1 LSSFV
6 ARGIDLGTLSLSAL
20 VKNLFVSIA
29 ILLLAAGGRGDA
41 RSLNTLQS
49 GSPTGPLSIHAR
61 GLYGEN
67 QLIAVLDSGLD
78 YDNCA
83 FAEADN
89 SAPPINTGT
98 PFGGFARGNIDL
110 SRRKVVAYNFLFS
123 CDQYPGVTGCDDP
136 SNPFAY
142 DNVNHG
148 TRTAGAA
155 AGDRF
160 TPLVHD
166 AGDGVAP
173 AAKLI
178 IQDAGYVNGDSC
190 SQFPS
195 LGCPVTKLSAAF
207 EQAYQ
212 QGARIHSNSW
222 GDRQGVNRFSVP
234 PTANYSATA
243 RDVDLFA
250 AAHPDMLIVF
260 NAGNAGDSPST
271 VSSPGTA
278 KNVLQVGGTG
288 DSQAS
293 GDETLFRFSGAG
305 PARDG
310 RIKPD
315 LVGPAMVE
323 APDAYSV
330 YVSSPSAPSVT
341 DRNCDA
347 SIQGGTSYASPS
359 IAGAAAL
366 VRQYFTEGFYP
377 GGMRSSSDRITPTS
391 ALLKATLIAATRS
404 VLYKVSAGGQVA
416 IEPAPSGAQGFGFP
430 VLDDVLYFA
439 GERARLHV
447 VDRRNGDGLA
457 AGESASVSLNVR
469 PGTRFKAALV
479 WIDPAGT
486 ARGATDPAP
495 VLVNDLDLI
504 VTMPDGTVRRGN
516 DTLHPGQ
523 ADRLNNVEA
532 VALNA
537 PVAGAYKVTVS
548 VRTLGEGPRQGFA
561 LVVSGDLSVAKTR
574 RRAAR

>member
-1 LSSFV
+1 M
-6 ARGIDLGTLSLSAL
+6 
-20 VKNLFVSIA
+20 
-29 ILLLAAGGRGDA
+29 LLLATPMSGDA
-41 RSLNTLQS
+41 LSIFTLQS
-49 GSPTGPLSIHAR
+49 GSPTGSLSIHAR
-61 GLYGEN
+61 GLYGQN

-89 SAPPINTGT
+89 SPPPINTGT
-98 PFGGFARGNIDL
+98 PAGGFARGNIDL

-123 CDQYPGVTGCDDP
+123 CDQYPGVPGCDDP
-136 SNPFAY
+136 ADPLDY

-195 LGCPVTKLSAAF
+195 LGCPITKLSAAF

-250 AAHPDMLIVF
+250 AAHPEMLIVF
-260 NAGNAGDSPST
+260 NAGNAGDSAST

-305 PARDG
+305 PTRDG

-330 YVSSPSAPSVT
+330 YVPSPSAPSVT

-347 SIQGGTSYASPS
+347 SIQGGTSYASPF

-377 GGMRSSSDRITPTS
+377 SGARSASDRLTPTS
-391 ALLKATLIAATRS
+391 ALLKATLIAGTRS
-404 VLYKVSAGGQVA
+404 VLYKVSAGGQVTIA
-416 IEPAPSGAQGFGFP
+416 PAPSGAQGFGFP

-439 GERARLHV
+439 GERSKLHV
-447 VDRRNGDGLA
+447 VDRRSENGLA
-457 AGESASVSLNVR
+457 SAESFSITLNVR
-469 PGTRFKAALV
+469 AGTRLKAALV

-486 ARGATDPAP
+486 ARGATDPTP

-504 VTMPDGTVRRGN
+504 VTMPDGTIRRGN
-516 DTLHPGQ
+516 ETLHPGQ
-523 ADRLNNVEA
+523 PDRLNNVEVVGLDTA
-532 VALNA
+532 A
-537 PVAGAYKVTVS
+537 AGAYRVTVTA
-548 VRTLGEGPRQGFA
+548 RTLGQGARQGFA
-561 LVVSGDLSVAKTR
+561 LVVSGDLTVAKSR